1 MLGLGL
7 ELGVR
12 IGVRRIG
19 VSRNPNPTQVT
30 AVIEA
35 NEKSLKV
42 LYNMLGLGSGAGLGA
57 GLAKVLY
64 SMLGVG
70 LGLGSGLVNPD
81 PNSNQ
86 VLYNMYAAADGKN
99 ASTG

>member
-42 LYNMLGLGSGAGLGA
+42 LYKMLGLGLGSGLGS

-64 SMLGVG
+64 SMLGFG
-70 LGLGSGLVNPD
+70 FGSGLANPG
-81 PNSNQ
+81 PYPNQ